1 MHNKIL
7 HSKQTLHIYTAEYRR
22 KCLRNMY
29 IVSKVKIYIVIEDLS
44 IYKWQEIYFS
54 RCYFQGARSNC

>member
-1 MHNKIL
+1 
-7 HSKQTLHIYTAEYRR
+7 
-22 KCLRNMY
+22 MY